1 MAKDVQ
7 ADGIAVNA
15 LKPVGAIDTPGVRF
29 GRAPGQIGGS
39 TPRSPMPP
47 PDSYVEAAT
56 LIAMQTVETCTGG
69 IFADVEVVERFA
81 DGETIR
87 RLAGIKP
94 V

>member
-1 MAKDVQ
+1 MKS
-7 ADGIAVNA
+7 
-15 LKPVGAIDTPGVRF
+15 
-29 GRAPGQIGGS
+29 S
-39 TPRSPMPP
+39 TSTV
-47 PDSYVEAAT
+47 DSYVEAAT

-69 IFADVEVVERFA
+69 IFDDVEAVERFA